1 MAEALSKQ
9 DETQQDMPSDSE
21 YDGTENK
28 TVLSYVQAFQ
38 WGNVLLYQIQPPQ
51 MYRLPS
57 YLETTL
63 CHDFFFFEE
72 TPIHK

>member
-9 DETQQDMPSDSE
+9 DETQQDMLSDGE

-38 WGNVLLYQIQPPQ
+38 WGGGRSALSDTASSNVPSSLLPGDHS
-51 MYRLPS
+51 MS
-57 YLETTL
+57 
-63 CHDFFFFEE
+63 
-72 TPIHK
+72 